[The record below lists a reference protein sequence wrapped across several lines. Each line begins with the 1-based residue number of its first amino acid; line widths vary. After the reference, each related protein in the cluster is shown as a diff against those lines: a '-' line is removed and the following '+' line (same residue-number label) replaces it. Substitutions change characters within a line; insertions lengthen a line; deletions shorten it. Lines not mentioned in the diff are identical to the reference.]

1 MFSLIMT
8 WIGALLGMALLV
20 AMALGTF
27 VVDLDDAFGDRRRKA
42 ADVREASPPVG

>member
-1 MFSLIMT
+1 MT